1 MVFVFNSCP
10 GLGVIQLHV
19 GLVGNVGVHG
29 VADSGNSKWWCHEL
43 HGRGCGAGCSGTDV
57 VGLGFHFRDGL
68 FAVAY
73 RGRDVWM
80 MLWLAAACFVEA
92 AFIFSACLLPGTN
105 LLGVGSRHGSPHVG
119 R

>member
-1 MVFVFNSCP
+1 MSSTAVAVVLGAAELTWLDWGFPFP
-10 GLGVIQLHV
+10 GT
-19 GLVGNVGVHG
+19 
-29 VADSGNSKWWCHEL
+29 A
-43 HGRGCGAGCSGTDV
+43 CSP
-57 VGLGFHFRDGL
+57 
-68 FAVAY
+68 VAY

-80 MLWLAAACFVEA
+80 MVWLAAACFVEA

>member
-1 MVFVFNSCP
+1 MSSTAVAVV
-10 GLGVIQLHV
+10 LGAAELTWLDWVSI
-19 GLVGNVGVHG
+19 
-29 VADSGNSKWWCHEL
+29 SG
-43 HGRGCGAGCSGTDV
+43 
-57 VGLGFHFRDGL
+57 DGL

-80 MLWLAAACFVEA
+80 MLWLAAACFVEV